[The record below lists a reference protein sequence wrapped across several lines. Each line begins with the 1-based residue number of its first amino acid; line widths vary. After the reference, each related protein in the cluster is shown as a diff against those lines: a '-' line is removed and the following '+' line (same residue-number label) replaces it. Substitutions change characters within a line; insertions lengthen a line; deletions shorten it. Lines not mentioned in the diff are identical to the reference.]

1 MGTWEAARA
10 GLVKSHK
17 KYRNQWHAVSFPPA
31 TLVIAQFV
39 INCNHHHRKP
49 CQLPQSRLTDLLR
62 SLHFMRMLTNSEK
75 NNLTISMKNVDV
87 DTSIIC
93 MLSPLTTNQP
103 TADTPVTYERPDT
116 RPESICRPR
125 LLSTTCLQ
133 SCDTSRWP
141 RRQACCGH
149 CVETSVTCEL

>member
-1 MGTWEAARA
+1 MACCVISTSNTGHRA
-10 GLVKSHK
+10 VCHQLQSSSPQTLPTATIAT
-17 KYRNQWHAVSFPPA
+17 YRPPSFSTFYA
-31 TLVIAQFV
+31 NAYKL
-39 INCNHHHRKP
+39 RK
-49 CQLPQSRLTDLLR
+49 
-62 SLHFMRMLTNSEK
+62 K
-75 NNLTISMKNVDV
+75 NNLPISMKNVDV

-116 RPESICRPR
+116 RPDSICRPR